1 MSSPSPLP
9 PLASSAELWAA
20 RIAGQANLPDERLNT
35 RLALILAALAAN
47 PADSIPQASG
57 HWSQAKA
64 MYRFFANERIGPDDL
79 LQPVADATS
88 EALGGLPTVLAVQ
101 DTTSLNF
108 STLTTKAPV
117 GSWDA
122 LFPIFAETFRL
133 SVEHYGMPK
142 GDLRD
147 GPLRKYRR
155 NPDGTE
161 TLISE
166 TCGPN
171 PLRHV

>member
-1 MSSPSPLP
+1 MDDDFNPDTRTEEER
-9 PLASSAELWAA
+9 AESYRYWAKQ
-20 RIAGQANLPDERLNT
+20 GP
-35 RLALILAALAAN
+35 AA
-47 PADSIPQASG
+47 
-57 HWSQAKA
+57 
-64 MYRFFANERIGPDDL
+64 
-79 LQPVADATS
+79 
-88 EALGGLPTVLAVQ
+88 
-101 DTTSLNF
+101 
-108 STLTTKAPV
+108 
-117 GSWDA
+117 
-122 LFPIFAETFRL
+122 IFAETFRL